1 MIITAF
7 LPLCADK
14 STCMG
19 KETTLHTKL
28 LFKENVYL
36 RSCRA
41 TIIDIVRD
49 KKGVYF
55 ISDQTVFFP
64 TGGGQSCDVGEADGI
79 PVTDVWEEEGVVYH
93 RIDTDTCPFSPGST
107 VSMQIDWHRRFDNMQ
122 RHCGEHVL
130 SGAFYS
136 LYRGHNRGFH
146 MGKDYMTIDIAL
158 DEDSGFQKI
167 TDDMAREAELRA
179 NEVIWA
185 DLPVSVH
192 HFNRRSDAEELPLR
206 KALAFDTDISIVTIG
221 DENAP
226 ADCVACCGTHP
237 SSSGQIG
244 IIKIY
249 KVEKNKDMFRVYFE
263 AGKRA
268 FRQYQHQF
276 DVITELGN
284 RLSAGTDDLLKKFL
298 VQQKKSDAVRD
309 QLYHLKKE
317 IVARETVEIE
327 KDPNLLRCRRYSE
340 LSLDDLNEIGKKLS
354 GKIDVLLFLVH
365 QPTCTVLL
373 FSDTCDCGGLVKGN
387 ARLFNGKG
395 GGSKKNARAVFTEAE
410 SLQRFIDHVSSQ
422 LQADTALGD

>member
-1 MIITAF
+1 
-7 LPLCADK
+7 
-14 STCMG
+14 
-19 KETTLHTKL
+19 
-28 LFKENVYL
+28 
-36 RSCRA
+36 
-41 TIIDIVRD
+41 
-49 KKGVYF
+49 
-55 ISDQTVFFP
+55 
-64 TGGGQSCDVGEADGI
+64 
-79 PVTDVWEEEGVVYH
+79 
-93 RIDTDTCPFSPGST
+93 
-107 VSMQIDWHRRFDNMQ
+107 
-122 RHCGEHVL
+122 
-130 SGAFYS
+130 
-136 LYRGHNRGFH
+136 
-146 MGKDYMTIDIAL
+146 
-158 DEDSGFQKI
+158 
-167 TDDMAREAELRA
+167 
-179 NEVIWA
+179 
-185 DLPVSVH
+185 
-192 HFNRRSDAEELPLR
+192 
-206 KALAFDTDISIVTIG
+206 
-221 DENAP
+221 
-226 ADCVACCGTHP
+226 
-237 SSSGQIG
+237 
-244 IIKIY
+244 
-249 KVEKNKDMFRVYFE
+249 MFRVYFE